1 MVRLSCTAASRSCPR
16 FGNNDHVTAEITKHQ
31 MCTSHGTCLIL
42 DYCGQHTCMSVTR
55 KDLAAAAPGCPGAPS
70 WLCPMRLCYD
80 SAMAALWLC
89 RGCCCGWCNSLYRDC
104 VMAAVPT
111 RREEIYLQFWRLLTS
126 SSSLLARALPT
137 MGSANGVHSEI
148 QQDSWR
154 CDQDQQYTFSVSV
167 FTYNVRIPIATLGH
181 D

>member
-1 MVRLSCTAASRSCPR
+1 MVL
-16 FGNNDHVTAEITKHQ
+16 NDYVTAKITYSTAHLLQ
-31 MCTSHGTCLIL
+31 EVLTWSWATL
-42 DYCGQHTCMSVTR
+42 CGGPVRPSPWKLWLLLHWGYIGET
-55 KDLAAAAPGCPGAPS
+55 S
-70 WLCPMRLCYD
+70 WLCYMRLCYD